1 MTVGEDTEK
10 LLKMAQEV
18 IGKWIYD
25 KTLKKELLYAY
36 DAYEWG
42 PDGDVKLCCVAIN
55 AEDAIVLPYVAERE
69 IWMSEF
75 EEYYFVTSTAKC
87 LKAWEEIK
95 KHYDKF
101 FKGGE

>member
-25 KTLKKELLYAY
+25 KTNKNEYLYAY
-36 DAYEWG
+36 DAYDWG

-55 AEDAIVLPYVAERE
+55 SEDAIIFPYVMEKE

-75 EEYYFVTSTAKC
+75 KEYYRVTSADRC
-87 LKAWEEIK
+87 IKAWEKIK